1 MILLS
6 NIYEVT
12 CSGTSANTSLARAAL
27 IGINDEHLR
36 ALRLQERVWLD
47 QNIVFIYPMP
57 LLEADYLIGIIYTG
71 QIEQYL
77 V

>member
-36 ALRLQERVWLD
+36 ALRLGRVWEV